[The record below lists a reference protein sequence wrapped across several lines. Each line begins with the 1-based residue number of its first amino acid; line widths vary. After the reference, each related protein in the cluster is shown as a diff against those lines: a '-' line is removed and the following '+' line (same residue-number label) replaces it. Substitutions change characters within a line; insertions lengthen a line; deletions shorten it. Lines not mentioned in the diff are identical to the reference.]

1 MADSRF
7 EFGFENLGR
16 GAKVVLGALFAFV
29 VLVAV
34 GRVWAVGP
42 AAIPEA
48 LVSVYVVAL
57 AAWGLLGDAAGTERF
72 RIALYLGVLAWG
84 AVQYLGGRQGFVT
97 YALLGL
103 GALLLTREL
112 TMRN

>member
-7 EFGFENLGR
+7 EFGSLGR
-16 GAKVVLGALFAFV
+16 GARVALGALFAFV

-42 AAIPEA
+42 AAVPEA

-57 AAWGLLGDAAGTERF
+57 AAWGLLGDAASTKRF

-84 AVQYLGGRQGFVT
+84 VVQYVGGRQGFLT
-97 YALLGL
+97 YALLAL
-103 GALLLTREL
+103 GAVLLTREL
-112 TMRN
+112 TMRD